1 RAQALGDHARRARGD
16 LHGRGPRPRGGTGG
30 DRPGRRLPPGGPR
43 SHGRPARRRGALDD
57 PQRSRRRRDPDPPGR
72 RRGRDAL
79 PGRCER
85 HPPDPAGGRVGAG
98 GTGADHIGQGR
109 RPPPHRGRAEW
120 IALARLARLRQPS
133 AHRLGDARPRPRGGL
148 HLRAAAHRPG
158 ADEPMSGEN
167 APVVGYAPM
176 LEQVAPR
183 EAVRLIRRADE
194 AGLHG
199 VMLADV
205 FQPWTPAQG
214 EAGALWPVL
223 AAAAEHTSG
232 PLGAVFTP
240 GYRWHPALIAQH
252 AATMAS
258 MFGNRHWLGL
268 SSGEALNDAI
278 TGEYWPRPP
287 ERIGRLFES
296 AELIGKL
303 FTNSAAG
310 KDTSHDGEHLRL
322 EPTRLWSMPERRPPL
337 LVAAAGPV
345 TARRAGRSSDG
356 FITLGGPAERLLGLL
371 ERFRLGAREAG
382 RD

>member
-1 RAQALGDHARRARGD
+1 
-16 LHGRGPRPRGGTGG
+16 
-30 DRPGRRLPPGGPR
+30 
-43 SHGRPARRRGALDD
+43 
-57 PQRSRRRRDPDPPGR
+57 
-72 RRGRDAL
+72 
-79 PGRCER
+79 
-85 HPPDPAGGRVGAG
+85 
-98 GTGADHIGQGR
+98 
-109 RPPPHRGRAEW
+109 
-120 IALARLARLRQPS
+120 
-133 AHRLGDARPRPRGGL
+133 
-148 HLRAAAHRPG
+148 
-158 ADEPMSGEN
+158 MSDSQQ
-167 APVVGYAPM
+167 VVGFAPM
-176 LEQVAPR
+176 LEQVPPA

-214 EAGALWPVL
+214 QAGALWPVL

-252 AATMAS
+252 AATIAS
-258 MFGNRHWLGL
+258 MFSGRHWLGL

-303 FTNSAAG
+303 FGNSAAG

-322 EPTRLWSMPERRPPL
+322 EPTRLWSLPERRPPL
-337 LVAAAGPV
+337 LIAAAGPV
-345 TARRAGRSSDG
+345 TARRAGRGADG
-356 FITLGGPAERLLGLL
+356 FITLGGPAERLSGLL

-382 RD
+382 RDPASTTTVVRLHLSWAPTADQARAQALERWPNGAMRFPKGDIRSPFDFAQLARLVRPEDFGEFVHVSADPEEHRAYIQRHLDLGFDHVYLHQVGANQEEWLDLLGEQILPALRYGAPGSA